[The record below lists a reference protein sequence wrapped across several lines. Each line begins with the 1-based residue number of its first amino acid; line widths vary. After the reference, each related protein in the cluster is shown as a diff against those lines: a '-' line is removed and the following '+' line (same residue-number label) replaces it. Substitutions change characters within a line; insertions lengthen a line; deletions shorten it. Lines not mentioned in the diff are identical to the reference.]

1 METVDWLRDEL
12 SVIRTWENE
21 QKDLWFWEKIG
32 RYPFVLLDR
41 ITPMFVKEKIGQAIE
56 ELAAF
61 IESGGRYLI
70 NEQDVINRFREY
82 NVETVHDINQLPIR
96 TMDTA
101 AEAIIQS
108 HKKMAT
114 IQGATTGIG
123 GIFTLL
129 IDIPLI
135 LGISLKVLQELAIV
149 YGYHPD
155 KKTERIFI
163 VKCLQFASSDIVGKK
178 AIIEDLARVDEAG
191 ASTDTI
197 SQIQGWREVL
207 ITFRDNFG
215 WKKLFQIIPI
225 AGMVFGAYFNR
236 KSIEDV
242 AEVGKMM
249 YRKRRIMDRM
259 RDQIP
264 K

>member
-1 METVDWLRDEL
+1 METINWLQDEL
-12 SVIRTWENE
+12 KAIQIWENE

-41 ITPMFVKEKIGQAIE
+41 ITPTFVKEKLGQAID
-56 ELAAF
+56 ELSGF
-61 IESGGRYLI
+61 IESGGRYLV
-70 NEQDVINRFREY
+70 NEQDVLKHFRE
-82 NVETVHDINQLPIR
+82 HDVDTIRDMEQLPIR
-96 TMDTA
+96 TMDATA
-101 AEAIIQS
+101 ETIIES

-114 IQGATTGIG
+114 VQGATTGIG

-149 YGYHPD
+149 YGYHPHE
-155 KKTERIFI
+155 KKERIFI
-163 VKCLQFASSDIVGKK
+163 VKCLQFSSSDIVGKK
-178 AIIEDLARVDEAG
+178 AIIEDLARMGEEDAPNQ
-191 ASTDTI
+191 TM

-225 AGMVFGAYFNR
+225 AGMIFGAYFNR

-249 YRKRRIMDRM
+249 YRKRRIIER
-259 RDQIP
+259 INAA
-264 K
+264 KE

>member
-1 METVDWLRDEL
+1 METLDWLQDEL
-12 SVIRTWENE
+12 EAIQTWEAE

-41 ITPMFVKEKIGQAIE
+41 ITPKFVKEKIRQAIE

-61 IESGGRYLI
+61 IESGGRYLVR
-70 NEQDVINRFREY
+70 EQDVLNRFSEHT
-82 NVETVHDINQLPIR
+82 VEEIGQINQLPIR
-96 TMDTA
+96 AMDRA
-101 AEAIIQS
+101 AEAIIQA
-108 HKKMAT
+108 HKKIAT
-114 IQGATTGIG
+114 VQGATTGIG

-149 YGYHPD
+149 YGYHPHE
-155 KKTERIFI
+155 KNERIFI
-163 VKCLQFASSDIVGKK
+163 VKCLQFSSSDIVGKK
-178 AIIEDLARVDEAG
+178 AIIEDLATLGEEAG
-191 ASTDTI
+191 ATNQTMA
-197 SQIQGWREVL
+197 QIQGWREVL

-225 AGMVFGAYFNR
+225 AGMIFGAYFNR
-236 KSIEDV
+236 ISIEDV

-249 YRKRRIMDRM
+249 YRKRRIIER
-259 RDQIP
+259 INAA
-264 K
+264 KE